1 MGRCISRRHF
11 TRNALFRS
19 ASRALL
25 ETPPRSGSAP
35 PAGRPGLSCWTDDC
49 DTIEPGFPVRQRD
62 GHTTRRESSA
72 CFSITRPAATRNSSA
87 DRSRSSP
94 TDRARYA
101 ATGFSPGR
109 PGHEARGPG
118 RREGDRNDRHRR
130 SSLGPQYHGEP
141 CRQGSLRG
149 PTPARQKGRRG
160 NDPGLEKPR
169 KCPREDLNLHPVTWT
184 RT

>member
-11 TRNALFRS
+11 TRNAQFRS

-35 PAGRPGLSCWTDDC
+35 PAGRPGHSPLTDDC
-49 DTIEPGFPVRQRD
+49 DTSEPGFPVRQRD

-72 CFSITRPAATRNSSA
+72 CFSITRSAATRNSSA

-109 PGHEARGPG
+109 PGDEARGPG
-118 RREGDRNDRHRR
+118 RREGE
-130 SSLGPQYHGEP
+130 SK
-141 CRQGSLRG
+141 RQASEDLPRPAVPRGRPPAGLASG

-160 NDPGLEKPR
+160 KRSQGKKNPGNA
-169 KCPREDLNLHPVTWT
+169 RE